1 MVEMPNRGFQPQITE
16 AQLQLALASTL
27 TGPTGPS
34 IPTLTRISSCLDA
47 CPITDAFGCYLSPV
61 ILSLTLQTITWEG
74 TVVLTAQACSP
85 SFGKGKEKSP
95 KVIFT
100 LLLVNFV
107 CVCVC
112 VIKFY

>member
-34 IPTLTRISSCLDA
+34 IPALTRISSCLDA
-47 CPITDAFGCYLSPV
+47 CPITDAFGGYLSPV

-74 TVVLTAQACSP
+74 TVVLTA
-85 SFGKGKEKSP
+85 
-95 KVIFT
+95 
-100 LLLVNFV
+100 
-107 CVCVC
+107 
-112 VIKFY
+112 